1 MPPGHRPAKSV
12 SRARQGGDEDFVPAP
27 RPARGPLDSSRSA
40 PPQPAAQPSP
50 APSAQPVQSSQ
61 PAPPSPVQS
70 SQSVQ
75 APKQPAPQRS
85 GRELREAESKLTSL
99 ESRVLAF
106 EARWW
111 RASGAKTQAISDEL
125 ELTAERYYQHL
136 ARLIDHPEAVAEQPA
151 VVRRLKAAR
160 DQRRAQR

>member
-27 RPARGPLDSSRSA
+27 RPARGPLESSR
-40 PPQPAAQPSP
+40 P
-50 APSAQPVQSSQ
+50 APSPQA
-61 PAPPSPVQS
+61 APPSQPS
-70 SQSVQ
+70 LPPAQ

-85 GRELREAESKLTSL
+85 GREPRGAETKLTSL
-99 ESRVLAF
+99 ESRILAF